1 MAPNTSPI
9 FTDIPNALPATIS
22 VANTERIFSAG
33 TLVTV
38 VTGATDGTRIEAL
51 KAVAAVATTAGVVR
65 YWITDAAGA
74 NPKLFEE
81 RLVTAITPSVTVKVF
96 EDFWVLDK
104 PIVLASGQLLRASTQ
119 IAETFNIFAI
129 AGDY

>member
-1 MAPNTSPI
+1 MAANTLPV
-9 FTDIPNALPATIS
+9 FVLTPNALPALIS
-22 VANTERIFSAG
+22 AANTERIYSSG

-38 VTGATDGTRIEAL
+38 VTAGANGTRIEAL
-51 KAVAAVATTAGVVR
+51 KAIAEGTTTAGVIR

-81 RLVTAITPSVTVKVF
+81 RLVAAITPSTTVKVF
-96 EDFWVLDK
+96 EDFWALDR
-104 PIVLASGQLLRASTQ
+104 PIVLASGQLLRASTHN
-119 IAETFNIFAI
+119 AESFTIHAV